1 MCLTQCLAQVGNA
14 NPLNSTV
21 RSGPVWSLESCPSPP
36 GMFTILLGPWQPG
49 KGMESCL
56 KQLEVPEMPPDRTG
70 SEPMATRFPLGLRP
84 REREGAVGGPA
95 TLGTGPRREGRNRS
109 SRGGTEQS

>member
-1 MCLTQCLAQVGNA
+1 
-14 NPLNSTV
+14 
-21 RSGPVWSLESCPSPP
+21 
-36 GMFTILLGPWQPG
+36 
-49 KGMESCL
+49 MESCL

-109 SRGGTEQS
+109 SRGGDRAELKEADVPKARQPWI